1 MSTEKKN
8 TTTAKKATDYA
19 TFTEAKKKLE
29 ALKYQITGTD
39 NDFDKKHRFYVRDTE
54 TKAVIRV
61 SFTQKDYLIK
71 GTLNFKNAT
80 YTEGLA
86 HPYIAKNQKLED
98 VVTAMK
104 DVVAEAKKKAEA
116 KAEDAPEAEEKAEAD
131 KKQKQKPAEA
141 PKKPAEAKQ
150 KPKAEAKQ
158 KPTTAKKPTA
168 RKATTA
174 DLQKKATAKQK

>member
-116 KAEDAPEAEEKAEAD
+116 KKAEAD
-131 KKQKQKPAEA
+131 KKQKQKQKPAEA

>member
-116 KAEDAPEAEEKAEAD
+116 KKAKAD

-141 PKKPAEAKQ
+141 PKKP
-150 KPKAEAKQ
+150 AEAKQ

>member
-29 ALKYQITGTD
+29 ALKYQITGTA

-98 VVTAMK
+98 VINAMK

-116 KAEDAPEAEEKAEAD
+116 KK
-131 KKQKQKPAEA
+131 AEA
-141 PKKPAEAKQ
+141 PKKQKPAEAKQ

-174 DLQKKATAKQK
+174 DLQKKATAKK

>member
-8 TTTAKKATDYA
+8 ATAKKATDYA
-19 TFTEAKKKLE
+19 TYTEAKKKLE
-29 ALKYQITGTD
+29 ALKYQITGTA
-39 NDFDKKHRFYVRDTE
+39 NDLDKKHRFYVRDTE

-71 GTLNFKNAT
+71 GTLKFKNAT

-98 VVTAMK
+98 VVTAMQ
-104 DVVAEAKKKAEA
+104 DVIAEAKKKAEA
-116 KAEDAPEAEEKAEAD
+116 KKAEA
-131 KKQKQKPAEA
+131 KKQKPAEA

-150 KPKAEAKQ
+150 KPKADAKQ
-158 KPTTAKKPTA
+158 KPTAKQTAPTAKKPTT
-168 RKATTA
+168 RKATAA
-174 DLQKKATAKQK
+174 DLQKKATAKK

>member
-116 KAEDAPEAEEKAEAD
+116 KKAEAE
-131 KKQKQKPAEA
+131 KKQKPAEA

-150 KPKAEAKQ
+150 KLKADAKQ

-174 DLQKKATAKQK
+174 DLQKKATAKK

>member
-8 TTTAKKATDYA
+8 ATAKKATDYA
-19 TFTEAKKKLE
+19 TYTEAKRKLE
-29 ALKYQITGTD
+29 ALKYQITGTA
-39 NDFDKKHRFYVRDTE
+39 NDLDKKHRFYVRDTE

-71 GTLNFKNAT
+71 GTLKFKNAT

-98 VVTAMK
+98 VVTAMQ
-104 DVVAEAKKKAEA
+104 DVIAEAKKKAEA
-116 KAEDAPEAEEKAEAD
+116 KKAEA
-131 KKQKQKPAEA
+131 KKKQKPAEA

-150 KPKAEAKQ
+150 KPKADAKQ
-158 KPTTAKKPTA
+158 KPTAKKPTT
-168 RKATTA
+168 RKATAA
-174 DLQKKATAKQK
+174 DLQKKATAKK

>member
-8 TTTAKKATDYA
+8 TTTTAKKATDYA

-80 YTEGLA
+80 YTAGLA

-116 KAEDAPEAEEKAEAD
+116 KKV
-131 KKQKQKPAEA
+131 EA

-150 KPKAEAKQ
+150 KPKADAKQ
-158 KPTTAKKPTA
+158 KQTTAKKPTA

-174 DLQKKATAKQK
+174 DLQKKATAKK